1 MLSTNNGMDAT
12 MLVSPAGIAG
22 NNGNGAFGN
31 DNGWWI
37 IIFILLLIGGNG
49 FGNNNGGGFGGGGG
63 GFGGGNFLYPWMNQS
78 DQIHNGFRDQM
89 INSNIDS
96 IQSGVNNLSTQLC
109 NGFAGVEQGANTRQ
123 IADMQQNFANQT
135 AMNQSFNALQSQL
148 AQCCCDNRLAV
159 ANTQALIQSENCA
172 DRAAFSDGLR
182 DVLVNQN
189 QNTQRILDQMCSDKI
204 DAKNEKIADL
214 QNQLNM
220 ATLRESQTAQ
230 NAFIQQGF
238 ANEIDQMY
246 NRLSNCPVPSI
257 PVYGRQPIFSC
268 NNNGGCGCMGGN
280 GTLI

>member
-12 MLVSPAGIAG
+12 MLVSPAGAMG
-22 NNGNGAFGN
+22 SNNGFSGSDG
-31 DNGWWI
+31 GWWI
-37 IIFILLLIGGNG
+37 ILFILLLAGGYG
-49 FGNNNGGGFGGGGG
+49 FGNNGANGGNNGGG
-63 GFGGGNFLYPWMNQS
+63 LYPWMNQS
-78 DQIHNGFRDQM
+78 NQVHDGFRDQM
-89 INSNIDS
+89 INSNIEG
-96 IQSGVNNLSTQLC
+96 IQSSINNLATQIC

-123 IADMQQNFANQT
+123 IADMQQAFANQT
-135 AMNQSFNALQSQL
+135 AMNQGFNALQSQF

-172 DRAAFSDGLR
+172 DRAALSDGVR
-182 DVLVNQN
+182 DLLVNQN
-189 QNTQRILDQMCSDKI
+189 QNTQRILDQMCNDKI

-220 ATLRESQTAQ
+220 AAFRESQIAQ
-230 NAFIQQGF
+230 NSLIQQGF

-268 NNNGGCGCMGGN
+268 NNGGCGCSGNN
-280 GTLI
+280 GTLV